1 MSHSSFNFVSL
12 EWLLYFGADFW
23 WIYFF
28 SSVNCLVLDYLGIL
42 VTNCKPWH
50 QWPPC
55 KINVLICYISD
66 RLCIRFAYW
75 ICMFSE
81 IWVTIIL
88 EVPCHTNFHQICWDC
103 MFLYTCALTFF
114 SILIYVFLTLFLS
127 LQRSLQQP
135 IQWEFTVFNC
145 WHDFSYIPVR
155 NFLLFILMIILH
167 YIPLQETEVIF
178 MICGK
183 NAEALLTIN
192 YRTDWL
198 TCFKSFLS

>member
-114 SILIYVFLTLFLS
+114 SILILCFFNIVSFFAEISPTTNSMGIY
-127 LQRSLQQP
+127 R
-135 IQWEFTVFNC
+135 IQ
-145 WHDFSYIPVR
+145 
-155 NFLLFILMIILH
+155 
-167 YIPLQETEVIF
+167 
-178 MICGK
+178 
-183 NAEALLTIN
+183 LLT
-192 YRTDWL
+192 WL
-198 TCFKSFLS
+198 LLHTCA